1 MPQIVFNPL
10 SGEFDFV
17 RRVGEKQVTGAVP
30 TGVIDGANMD
40 FVTPSYFVEGSIA
53 VYYNGQRL
61 RKGASNDYVVS
72 ESGGIGTGFDTI
84 NLTFA
89 PRSSPKVDV
98 ITADYL
104 ES

>member
-1 MPQIVFNPL
+1 MPQLVFNPL
-10 SGEFDFV
+10 TGDFDFV
-17 RRVGEKQVTGAVP
+17 RRVGEGQVFGALP
-30 TGVIDGANMD
+30 SGVIDGVNTA
-40 FVTPSYFVEGSIA
+40 FTTPGYFVEGSLE

-61 RKGASNDYVVS
+61 RKGASNDYTVL

-89 PRSSPKVDV
+89 PRAAPKVDV
-98 ITADYL
+98 ITVDYL

>member
-1 MPQIVFNPL
+1 MPQLIFNPL
-10 SGEFDFV
+10 TGEFDFV
-17 RRVGEKQVTGAVP
+17 RRVGEGQVVGVLP
-30 TGVIDGANMD
+30 SGVIDGGNTSFM
-40 FVTPSYFVEGSIA
+40 TPSYFVESSLE

-61 RKGASNDYVVS
+61 RKGSTNDYTVS

-84 NLTFA
+84 NLAFA

-98 ITADYL
+98 VTVDYL